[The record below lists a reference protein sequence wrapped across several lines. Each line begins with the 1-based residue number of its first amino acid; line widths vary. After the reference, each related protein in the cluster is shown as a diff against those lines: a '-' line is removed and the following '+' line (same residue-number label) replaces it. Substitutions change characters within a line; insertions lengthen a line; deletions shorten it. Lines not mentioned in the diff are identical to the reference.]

1 VARLGQAL
9 GNLLGNAVQHG
20 GAGGRI
26 TVTVRG
32 GDSAVTIAV
41 HNGGAA
47 IPAGQ
52 LDGIFNP
59 MKARQTP
66 RPAAERGPTASLGLG
81 LYIAER
87 IVVAHGGR
95 LAVSSSDACGD
106 GVHRRPP
113 TRRATRRA
121 TRRGT
126 PDGRRTAT
134 TRTRDERAAA
144 GARAGLSGPVSPP
157 PGVGGISELADEPDL
172 RLQPVPVCSSTACC
186 AMAIS
191 SRTSRAVAAPRLTM
205 MFACSGE
212 ICAPPCRCP
221 LSPAWSTSRPAPTPS
236 SFLKIDPALGWICSH
251 GWRAP
256 RQLRFSCRHAVHPVH
271 VAARQAEGRREH
283 DVAAVVEHGV
293 VVAELHVVGGR
304 RSAARSPR

>member
-95 LAVSSSDACGD
+95 LAVSSSDAAGTVFTVD
-106 GVHRRPP
+106 LPRDEPHDELRDEAPPTGAGPRPP
-113 TRRATRRA
+113 A
-121 TRRGT
+121 RGT
-126 PDGRRTAT
+126 S
-134 TRTRDERAAA
+134 ER
-144 GARAGLSGPVSPP
+144 P
-157 PGVGGISELADEPDL
+157 PGPEP
-172 RLQPVPVCSSTACC
+172 V
-186 AMAIS
+186 
-191 SRTSRAVAAPRLTM
+191 
-205 MFACSGE
+205 
-212 ICAPPCRCP
+212 
-221 LSPAWSTSRPAPTPS
+221 
-236 SFLKIDPALGWICSH
+236 
-251 GWRAP
+251 
-256 RQLRFSCRHAVHPVH
+256 
-271 VAARQAEGRREH
+271 
-283 DVAAVVEHGV
+283 
-293 VVAELHVVGGR
+293 
-304 RSAARSPR
+304 